1 MIGHMQCHNS
11 RQNSSIIS
19 SIYSEDTM
27 ISSTFIRH
35 IMVQVVADIEV
46 GPDGSDVCVPRGK
59 IVQNSFGWG
68 ISCAMVT

>member
-27 ISSTFIRH
+27 ITSSFIRH
-35 IMVQVVADIEV
+35 IMVEVVADIEV
-46 GPDGSDVCVPRGK
+46 GPDGPDVSVPRGK
-59 IVQNSFGWG
+59 MVKNSFGWG
-68 ISCAMVT
+68 ISRAMVT